1 MCIVCAKQ
9 NQPDTKG
16 LILMNRKPKELKRM
30 ARETLNQRYHI
41 PMTAFFLSTFITL
54 LIETPFSLSMSDTP
68 SIPQYIITYAAEFLI
83 SLIAVIL
90 GAGTSYIHLNMA
102 RKKEASVK
110 QLFFAFK
117 QHPDRYIGAGLL
129 TTLLAVAGLLPFFIG
144 TAIFLLL
151 PFNVASVLILIAT
164 ALVSIVLTVLIAI
177 TYAMVIYLLI
187 DYPQMKVTNAFRESR
202 LLMKKKKGRFL
213 YLALS
218 FLGWYLLILLS
229 FGVASL
235 WIIPYQNQTFVQF
248 YLDATGESD
257 RI

>member
-1 MCIVCAKQ
+1 
-9 NQPDTKG
+9 
-16 LILMNRKPKELKRM
+16 MNRKPKELKRM

-90 GAGTSYIHLNMA
+90 GAGTTYIHLNLA
-102 RKKEASVK
+102 RKKEVAVK

-129 TTLLAVAGLLPFFIG
+129 TALLAVAGLVPFLLG
-144 TAIFLLL
+144 TAFFLFAPLSIL
-151 PFNVASVLILIAT
+151 SVAALIVT
-164 ALVSIVLTVLIAI
+164 GLVSIVLTIYLTI
-177 TYAMVIYLLI
+177 TYAMVIYFLI
-187 DYPQMKVTNAFRESR
+187 DYPEMKVIQAFRESR

-213 YLALS
+213 YLTLS

-229 FGVASL
+229 FGIASL

-248 YLDATGESD
+248 YLDATGETD

>member
-1 MCIVCAKQ
+1 MCVVCAKQ

-16 LILMNRKPKELKRM
+16 LIFMNRKPKELKRM

-187 DYPQMKVTNAFRESR
+187 DYPQMK
-202 LLMKKKKGRFL
+202 KKKGRFL